1 MHLWSRNDCIALCIT
16 CLQKVHHHPEPSPA
30 HWFNVKEKQSL
41 LCHSALLFFLIYQ
54 KQDDWIFWDIDKT
67 RFSIFA
73 LEHYFVHPW
82 ALSADL
88 HFPWQRKLLAN
99 GFVTAC
105 DHSVLLWQAGV
116 VASTTFS
123 AHLFTRLATASWF
136 TLEKQKHKVSI
147 ARTQSFCQNAFS
159 LVNCVPYCPSSCYS
173 IHFL

>member
-16 CLQKVHHHPEPSPA
+16 YLQKVHHHPEPSPA

-88 HFPWQRKLLAN
+88 HFPWQMALLLHVITLCCSDRQVLLLAPL
-99 GFVTAC
+99 F
-105 DHSVLLWQAGV
+105 LLTCSPGWPRLPGSPWKSK
-116 VASTTFS
+116 STKL
-123 AHLFTRLATASWF
+123 ALQGPNLF
-136 TLEKQKHKVSI
+136 
-147 ARTQSFCQNAFS
+147 ARMLS
-159 LVNCVPYCPSSCYS
+159 L
-173 IHFL
+173 